1 MCLNTDNLGSPSED
15 TPPAPRR
22 YIVNGIANV
31 EPTYKKK
38 RRKLSVILKYRAI
51 PFGNNHEVDVR
62 ILGGMSGVYSGG
74 RGWLMPLFPQPRQS
88 AWKKRTPPAPFED
101 QHFGHW
107 VSRLP
112 LPSCS
117 SVPVI
122 PS

>member
-1 MCLNTDNLGSPSED
+1 MNTDNLGSPSED

-22 YIVNGIANV
+22 YIVNGIANI

-74 RGWLMPLFPQPRQS
+74 GEGLMPLTVCLEE
-88 AWKKRTPPAPFED
+88 AD
-101 QHFGHW
+101 
-107 VSRLP
+107 
-112 LPSCS
+112 PSS
-117 SVPVI
+117 SV
-122 PS
+122 